1 MNKRSQIAGKTQ
13 KSDFDED
20 RALRY
25 RLVCQ
30 VPTSMQFNIT
40 TDSSRNL
47 PISKKFGTHLVEIY
61 SGQLFIQ
68 LKIQQKI

>member
-1 MNKRSQIAGKTQ
+1 LLE
-13 KSDFDED
+13 KSDFEED

-40 TDSSRNL
+40 TDNSRNVPADVQGIRNTYGGDIFL
-47 PISKKFGTHLVEIY
+47 ITFHTTKNITILCDRN
-61 SGQLFIQ
+61 L
-68 LKIQQKI
+68 